1 MERVRVESRV
11 LRGQEVEEKY
21 QMLIFAIYQSV
32 ATLVIIKRT
41 KDAFSLAVSV
51 FQDF

>member
-1 MERVRVESRV
+1 M
-11 LRGQEVEEKY
+11 EEKY

-32 ATLVIIKRT
+32 ATLVIKRT

>member
-1 MERVRVESRV
+1 VERVRVGSRGFK
-11 LRGQEVEEKY
+11 RAGSGREIP
-21 QMLIFAIYQSV
+21 MLIFAIYQSV
-32 ATLVIIKRT
+32 ATLVIKRT